1 MRYFL
6 FLGIVVSLFFGCSSE
21 TVSNASIENDSAQT
35 DSLTLAD
42 VEFLFNYQLLQE
54 NYYWATEEL
63 EDPSVYYRAYIED
76 HEYGN
81 VSYMY
86 SMLSDDY
93 TYYIEPDLLELFLDL
108 MFSLPSEIGTGIE
121 VDDSLKIIQ
130 VYTKSPADLSGIKTG
145 DVVLAVDGIEIK
157 QKATFERLTTGEE
170 GDELSLTLLRE
181 EDILEVSVELFEF
194 SLPTVMLDSVGGVPR
209 IRVTEFSSESV
220 DGGSYKEWIAALE
233 KTHGATAT
241 IIDLRGNPGGE
252 VETCLDMAS
261 EMLHKN
267 DTLVLLRSSIWDE
280 EIEEQWKKTEAI
292 LASTEGIASERYYVL
307 LADSNSASCSETMMA
322 ALTQNKKTPVIGMR
336 SYGKGI
342 MQNLGLT
349 PAEGLYSVTTAEIL
363 DKDGNSIHQRGF
375 EPDFYSEDE
384 EEIFAKA
391 LEFIEL
397 EQEREAGYGSK
408 TLVKKTK
415 SEKSTRW
422 EKPGAYRFTF
432 KR

>member
-1 MRYFL
+1 
-6 FLGIVVSLFFGCSSE
+6 
-21 TVSNASIENDSAQT
+21 
-35 DSLTLAD
+35 
-42 VEFLFNYQLLQE
+42 
-54 NYYWATEEL
+54 
-63 EDPSVYYRAYIED
+63 
-76 HEYGN
+76 
-81 VSYMY
+81 
-86 SMLSDDY
+86 
-93 TYYIEPDLLELFLDL
+93 
-108 MFSLPSEIGTGIE
+108 
-121 VDDSLKIIQ
+121 
-130 VYTKSPADLSGIKTG
+130 
-145 DVVLAVDGIEIK
+145 
-157 QKATFERLTTGEE
+157 
-170 GDELSLTLLRE
+170 
-181 EDILEVSVELFEF
+181 
-194 SLPTVMLDSVGGVPR
+194 
-209 IRVTEFSSESV
+209 
-220 DGGSYKEWIAALE
+220 
-233 KTHGATAT
+233 
-241 IIDLRGNPGGE
+241 
-252 VETCLDMAS
+252 
-261 EMLHKN
+261 MLHKN
-267 DTLVLLRSSIWDE
+267 DTLVLLRSSVWDE

-363 DKDGNSIHQRGF
+363 DKEGNSIHQRGF